1 MSEKL
6 DKQGQLAL
14 FEGPDAPDKV
24 LNYVAHTPNPLCDEA
39 EKLMFNLPNKED
51 VIEAYIRWHDL
62 RVDAQVKMLELS
74 CGLKLLKKYLERHY
88 LCLEAQKS
96 IFKLPNARD
105 ILEAFIETANL
116 YQEAEDLIFSLP
128 CANEIL
134 MKLFRCKSYLSDENE
149 VKMINMPNNWKVFK
163 SYINKF
169 SLSELAEKELLSK
182 KDSKRYLILYFEEGS
197 TAYLSKEAEFMMLEH
212 PDAKE
217 LVKVY
222 LKHYNLYPEVRKKWD
237 EMQAAAK

>member
-1 MSEKL
+1 MSKKL

-14 FEGPDAPDKV
+14 FEGPDAPKKV
-24 LNYVAHTPNPLCDEA
+24 LDYVEQYSLCDEA
-39 EKLMFNLPNKED
+39 QVLLFSLEDKE
-51 VIEAYIRWHDL
+51 VASAYIERYALCDE
-62 RVDAQVKMLELS
+62 AQVKMVESS
-74 CGLKLLKKYLERHY
+74 CGLRYVKEYIKSNY
-88 LCLEAQKS
+88 LCDKAQIR
-96 IFKLPNARD
+96 IFTLPNAKE
-105 ILEAFIETANL
+105 LVEAIIMTEDL

-134 MKLFRCKSYLSDENE
+134 MKLFRCKRHLSDENE

-237 EMQAAAK
+237 EMQIVTK